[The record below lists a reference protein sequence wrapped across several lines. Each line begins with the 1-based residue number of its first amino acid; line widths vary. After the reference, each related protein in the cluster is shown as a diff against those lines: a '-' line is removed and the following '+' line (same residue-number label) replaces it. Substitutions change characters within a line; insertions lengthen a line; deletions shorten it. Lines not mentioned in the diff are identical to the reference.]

1 MIAQEKQPGAP
12 AAFINARIVDPAND
26 LDIEGGLIARDGI
39 ISVVGREVTAQNIGT
54 EFEVVDCDG
63 QVLAPGLID
72 MRVFV
77 GEPGAEH
84 KGTMASTSQSAAAGG
99 ITTIVTMPNTDPV
112 IDEVALVGYVRELAR
127 ASADIRVHPMAAL
140 TKGLKG
146 SAMSEMGMLREAG
159 AVAFSDGDNAIAD
172 SMVMRRILSY
182 ARAHDLLVCPFPE
195 DRALAAEGVMNEGE
209 IAMRLGLAGVP
220 TQAETIMIERDLRL
234 LELTNARYH
243 AALVSTKD
251 AIDAIRR
258 ARARGLKVTAAA
270 APYNFALNDMSV
282 VPYRTFAKTKPPLRS
297 EADREA
303 LVQALADGTID
314 VICSSD
320 QPEDPE
326 SKRQPFAQAEFGVIG
341 LETLLPISLELYHN
355 GALSLSDTL
364 AKLTV
369 APARLL
375 NLPSGTL
382 SPGEAADLVL
392 FDPARPWVIDAL
404 KLLSKS
410 KNTPFDGKPT
420 QGKVLRTVV
429 AGRTIFEAKE

>member
-1 MIAQEKQPGAP
+1 
-12 AAFINARIVDPAND
+12 
-26 LDIEGGLIARDGI
+26 
-39 ISVVGREVTAQNIGT
+39 
-54 EFEVVDCDG
+54 
-63 QVLAPGLID
+63 
-72 MRVFV
+72 
-77 GEPGAEH
+77 
-84 KGTMASTSQSAAAGG
+84 
-99 ITTIVTMPNTDPV
+99 
-112 IDEVALVGYVRELAR
+112 
-127 ASADIRVHPMAAL
+127 
-140 TKGLKG
+140 
-146 SAMSEMGMLREAG
+146 MGMLRNAG
-159 AVAFSDGDNAIAD
+159 AVAFTDGDNPITD

-195 DRALAAEGVMNEGE
+195 DRALAADGVMNDGE
-209 IAMRLGLAGVP
+209 IAMRLGLAGMP
-220 TQAETIMIERDLRL
+220 TQAETIMIERDMRL
-234 LELTNARYH
+234 LELTGARYH

-258 ARARGLKVTAAA
+258 AKAQGLKVTAAA
-270 APYNFALNDMSV
+270 APYNFSLNDMSV

-303 LVQALADGTID
+303 LVLALADGTID

-326 SKRQPFAQAEFGVIG
+326 SKRQPFAQAEFGAIG

-369 APARLL
+369 APAKLL
-375 NLPSGTL
+375 NLPTGTL
-382 SPGEAADLVL
+382 SPGQAADLVL
-392 FDPARPWVIDAL
+392 FDPAKPWVIDAL
-404 KLLSKS
+404 ELLSKS